1 MDCACRF
8 ESPPLRAAVVFLAA
22 FAAVFSAAGPCLAA
36 PSPEAA
42 ATVVVYNSSDPDSVA
57 LAKHYALRREIPGEN
72 LVGLAVPVAEEISR
86 TEYRTLIAAP
96 LRAMLLTRGFW
107 SEEAGSSRIVETRVR
122 FLALIRGMPLKIR
135 PDETLAPDGSLPEAI
150 GTRNEASVDSE
161 LMALSLVG
169 RSPAGLLPN
178 PYFRRYTP
186 VLNLQAEPDLLL
198 VARLDAPDAITV
210 RAMIDDAVSTERDG
224 LWGWGYV
231 DARGI
236 LKGTYA
242 EGDRWLVAAMD
253 AMRKQGIP
261 VMMDSSEQTLP
272 AGFPVTDAAVYY
284 GWYSPHADGPFADP
298 LLRFRPG
305 AVAAHIHS
313 FSAATLRSTTQG
325 WCGPLL
331 LRGAAATVGNVY
343 EPYLTLTADLHI
355 MQDRLMAGFT
365 FAESAWAATKAVSW
379 MSVVIGDPI
388 YRPYRVWTDPGHGSP
403 AKPSTWERY
412 RSIIRANGGD
422 VLAAASDLRSAARET
437 RNSMFLEALACVQV
451 DAGDKT
457 AALRSIGEAL
467 KVERRGDVRFRLGLE
482 EYALLRAMGDTR
494 AASRTLSRIAAE
506 DISPKAR
513 QLLATFYD
521 HMNPETGPTPS
532 MR

>member
-1 MDCACRF
+1 MDFASRF
-8 ESPPLRAAVVFLAA
+8 KPTLRAAAAALGAVTAIFAVV
-22 FAAVFSAAGPCLAA
+22 GPCIAA
-36 PSPEAA
+36 PSSEAA
-42 ATVVVYNSSDPDSVA
+42 ATVVVYNSSDPDSIA
-57 LAKHYALRREIPGEN
+57 LAKYYALRREIPEEN
-72 LVGLAVPVAEEISR
+72 LVGLAVPVAEEITR
-86 TEYRTLIAAP
+86 AEYRSLLAAP
-96 LRAMLLTRGFW
+96 LRATLLTRGFW
-107 SEEAGSSRIVETRVR
+107 KEEPGSSRIVETRVR

-135 PDETLAPDGSLPEAI
+135 PDETLAPDPSLPEAI
-150 GTRNEASVDSE
+150 GSRNEASVDSE
-161 LMALSLVG
+161 LMALSLTG

-186 VLNLQAEPDLLL
+186 VMDLQVEPDLLL
-198 VARLDAPDAITV
+198 VGRLDAPDTITV

-236 LKGTYA
+236 LKGNYA
-242 EGDRWLVAAMD
+242 EGDRWLVEAMD
-253 AMRKQGIP
+253 AMRRQGIP

-272 AGFPVTDAAVYY
+272 PGFPVTDAAVYY

-305 AVAAHIHS
+305 AVAVHIHS

-343 EPYLTLTADLHI
+343 EPYLALTADPHI
-355 MQDRLMAGFT
+355 LQDRLMAGFT

-379 MSVVIGDPI
+379 MTVAIGDPI
-388 YRPYRVWTDPGHGSP
+388 YRPYKVWNSPRLASP

-412 RSIIRANGGD
+412 RAIIRANGGD

-437 RNSMFLEALACVQV
+437 RNSMFIEALACVQV

-457 AALRSIGEAL
+457 AALRSIEEAL
-467 KVERRGDVRFRLGLE
+467 KFERRSDVRFRLGLE
-482 EYALLRAMGDTR
+482 EYALLRATGDTR

-506 DISPKAR
+506 DISPKGR

-521 HMNPETGPTPS
+521 HMNPEPGPTPS